1 MCGRFTLRTPLKQVA
16 DAFDLAP
23 TLLADG
29 VEWPARYN
37 IAPTQNVAV
46 VRQRGEEGRELSR
59 LRWGLVPSW
68 ADDPAIGNR
77 MINARSETLAAKPAY
92 RDAFRLRRCL
102 VVADGFYEWKQ
113 QARPKQPYH
122 IRLADERPFAFAGLW
137 DRWQRGHL
145 VIESCTIVT
154 TAANELLR
162 PLHERM
168 PVILDP
174 ADYTTWLD
182 PQRQDPEQ
190 LEALL
195 TAYPADRMAM
205 RAVSTAVNSARQ
217 DSPQCLAPA
226 AAVKTQGTLFN

>member
-16 DAFDLAP
+16 DAFDLEP

-29 VEWPARYN
+29 VEWPARFN
-37 IAPTQNVAV
+37 IAPTQDVAV
-46 VRQRGEEGRELSR
+46 VKQRGNEGRELSW
-59 LRWGLVPSW
+59 LHWGLIPAW
-68 ADDPAIGNR
+68 AEDPAIGNR
-77 MINARSETLAAKPAY
+77 MINARSETLATKPAY
-92 RDAFRLRRCL
+92 RDAFRRRRCL

-113 QARPKQPYH
+113 QSRPKQPYH
-122 IRLADERPFAFAGLW
+122 IHLADDGPFAFAGLW
-137 DRWQRGHL
+137 AHWQRGDL

-168 PVILDP
+168 PVILDR
-174 ADYTTWLD
+174 ADYARWLD
-182 PQRQDPEQ
+182 PQCQDREP

-195 TAYPADRMAM
+195 TAYPADRMAL
-205 RAVSTAVNSARQ
+205 RAVSTAVNSTRH

-226 AAVKTQGTLFN
+226 AGVTTQGTLFD

>member
-16 DAFDLAP
+16 DAFDLEP

-37 IAPTQNVAV
+37 IAPTQDVAV
-46 VRQRGEEGRELSR
+46 VRQGSGEGRKLSW
-59 LRWGLVPSW
+59 LRWGLIPSW

-77 MINARSETLAAKPAY
+77 MINARGESLATKPAY
-92 RDAFRLRRCL
+92 RDAFRRRRCL

-122 IRLADERPFAFAGLW
+122 IRLADEQPFAFAGLW
-137 DRWQRGHL
+137 DHWERGEL
-145 VIESCTIVT
+145 SIDSCTIVT
-154 TAANELLR
+154 TDANELLR
-162 PLHERM
+162 PLHQRM
-168 PVILDP
+168 PVIVDP
-174 ADYTTWLD
+174 ADYATWLD
-182 PQRQDPEQ
+182 PQCQEPET

-195 TAYPADRMAM
+195 TSYAADRMTM
-205 RAVSTAVNSARQ
+205 SPVSTVVNSARS

-226 AAVKTQGTLFN
+226 SPVKSQGLLFD